1 MAREIASLCTP
12 KLLLLGRENDLK
24 RGEGAGEGG
33 RMNRERVLAYIRYSI
48 EFFSL
53 IRKHLQPRTFRSKG
67 LLPRVTSFL
76 HILGDEAEL
85 ACDLKKN
92 AENYISHK
100 ALLLH
105 AIQPV
110 TSLPWQPK
118 SLLAWAHL
126 GVCGLISKLGPKRSW
141 DSGAAEPLCPGIPAP
156 LLSHPGAEGA
166 GRESP
171 WRYILGGEPSRDPIV
186 GENCRSVLLAA
197 RTWMGTALAHVDSA
211 ESSPGRKE
219 EILKHSTATMHL
231 IKVSCGPG
239 SVMGV

>member
-1 MAREIASLCTP
+1 MAREIASLCIP

-33 RMNRERVLAYIRYSI
+33 RMNRERVLAYIRCSI

-53 IRKHLQPRTFRSKG
+53 IREHLQPRTFRSKG

-105 AIQPV
+105 ATQPV

-118 SLLAWAHL
+118 SLLARAHL
-126 GVCGLISKLGPKRSW
+126 GVCGLISRLGPTQSW
-141 DSGAAEPLCPGIPAP
+141 DPGLQSRYAQVSP
-156 LLSHPGAEGA
+156 HPCFPTLARKGRGGRARGGIFWEG
-166 GRESP
+166 SP
-171 WRYILGGEPSRDPIV
+171 R
-186 GENCRSVLLAA
+186 
-197 RTWMGTALAHVDSA
+197 GT
-211 ESSPGRKE
+211 R
-219 EILKHSTATMHL
+219 
-231 IKVSCGPG
+231 
-239 SVMGV
+239 